1 LPSSRRGSVLK
12 RRMDKGR
19 PVIDGIL
26 NLNKFT
32 DATSMDMVRIVKRL
46 TRVKH
51 VGHAGTLDP
60 IATGVLP
67 ICFGQATRLMEHL
80 VDGIKGYRA
89 EVTLGVATD
98 TYDVEGTVVGES
110 DPSAITRSQVEALLP
125 VFLGSIQ
132 QQPPMYSALKHE
144 GKRLY
149 ALARAG
155 VEVER
160 STREVWVGR
169 LELLEWSLPTMSIEA
184 ECGRGFYMRTLA
196 QDIGTALGCGAH
208 LSKLV
213 RLRTGS
219 MDIEEA
225 VSMEE
230 FEAAVNDGSWE
241 HLLEPPDAAV
251 KTLSAISVGQSAE
264 HHLRNGQPV
273 SGGAPDASIQ
283 HLEARRAYSG
293 DGRFLGLVRF
303 NRAQNQW
310 QPEKLFDLPLP
321 SRYAPSQ
328 P

>member
-1 LPSSRRGSVLK
+1 
-12 RRMDKGR
+12 
-19 PVIDGIL
+19 
-26 NLNKFT
+26 
-32 DATSMDMVRIVKRL
+32 
-46 TRVKH
+46 
-51 VGHAGTLDP
+51 
-60 IATGVLP
+60 
-67 ICFGQATRLMEHL
+67 
-80 VDGIKGYRA
+80 
-89 EVTLGVATD
+89 
-98 TYDVEGTVVGES
+98 
-110 DPSAITRSQVEALLP
+110 
-125 VFLGSIQ
+125 
-132 QQPPMYSALKHE
+132 
-144 GKRLY
+144 
-149 ALARAG
+149 
-155 VEVER
+155 
-160 STREVWVGR
+160 
-169 LELLEWSLPTMSIEA
+169 
-184 ECGRGFYMRTLA
+184 
-196 QDIGTALGCGAH
+196 
-208 LSKLV
+208 
-213 RLRTGS
+213 